1 VARLVEAARAAGAE
15 VIHCI
20 AERRADNKG
29 MNRNARMFGYMAK
42 AEPKLLP
49 GSPATEIVPEVKVHE
64 SDVVLSRLHG
74 LSPFSGTEL
83 DFVLRNL
90 DVTTVIGVGV
100 SVNVAIMNLTFDAV
114 NAGYQVV
121 VPTDAVAGTPRSYV
135 EQVFEHTLRNAAE
148 GEQEECEV
156 PGRQE
161 PEPLAE
167 VGRIDEVRVS
177 AHREQEIGEPVQRVL
192 LGLVEHQIDRGEREH
207 VAHRERQRAVEK
219 GARPGCQRARPRREH
234 RE

>member
-1 VARLVEAARAAGAE
+1 MPLDLVALVDPRHTAVVTSEIQRGVIGDYSALPELAKQAREILPQVVRLVEAARAAGAQ

-49 GSPATEIVPEVKVHE
+49 GSPATEIVPEVKLAE

-90 DVTTVIGVGV
+90 DVTTVIPVGV
-100 SVNVAIMNLTFDAV
+100 SVNIAITNLTFDCV

-121 VPTDAVAGTPRSYV
+121 LPIDAVAGTPRSYV
-135 EQVFEHTLRNAAE
+135 EQVFEHTLRNVATLTTTEELIAAW
-148 GEQEECEV
+148 
-156 PGRQE
+156 R
-161 PEPLAE
+161 
-167 VGRIDEVRVS
+167 
-177 AHREQEIGEPVQRVL
+177 
-192 LGLVEHQIDRGEREH
+192 
-207 VAHRERQRAVEK
+207 
-219 GARPGCQRARPRREH
+219 
-234 RE
+234 